1 MHLLSKVIEAGKKCF
16 VIKMSQSVGQTLF
29 GNRGAVS
36 FQKAFDSGVIIT
48 MQQAQL
54 IKSLKLRNILS
65 FGETAEEIKLGKLN
79 VLIGPNGSGKSNLI
93 EAISLLQAAPRSI
106 TNPMR
111 RKGGG
116 GVRDWLWQGRKDN
129 ASAELE
135 AVIFNR
141 EDVVDA
147 LRYRLAFSMINQRF
161 EMTDES
167 LEFEKPAQGQ
177 KEAYFFYKYQNN
189 HPILNV
195 REEKRTLKRED
206 VDPELSIL
214 AQRKDPDQ
222 YPELTGVGEQFDKI
236 RIYREWSFGRS
247 ADLRTPQNADAPN
260 DILDE
265 NCLNLGLVLNHLST
279 KPATKR
285 GILNYLKTFYDGIED
300 FGIRV
305 EGGTVQLFLHEGDF
319 AIPATRLSDGTL
331 RFICLLAIL
340 CHPTPPPLVCIEE
353 PELGLH
359 PDIIPPL
366 AQLLTEASERTQV
379 IVTTHSDILVDEL
392 TGAPDC
398 VLVCEKKDG
407 ATSILNL
414 DSDSLKEWLK
424 KYSLGQLWLKGEI
437 GGTRW

>member
-1 MHLLSKVIEAGKKCF
+1 
-16 VIKMSQSVGQTLF
+16 
-29 GNRGAVS
+29 
-36 FQKAFDSGVIIT
+36 
-48 MQQAQL
+48 MQQPQL
-54 IKSLKLRNILS
+54 IKILKLKNILS
-65 FGETAEEIKLGKLN
+65 FGEAADEIKLGGLN

-93 EAISLLQAAPRSI
+93 EAVSLLQAAPSSI

-135 AVIFNR
+135 AVISNGAAS
-141 EDVVDA
+141 VDD
-147 LRYRLAFSMINQRF
+147 LRYRFAFSMVNQRF

-167 LEFEKPAQGQ
+167 LEFKKPAEGQ
-177 KEAYFFYKYQNN
+177 QEAYFFYKYQNN
-189 HPILNV
+189 HPVLNV
-195 REEKRTLKRED
+195 KAEKRTLKHED
-206 VDPELSIL
+206 VDPGSSIL

-222 YPELTGVGEQFDKI
+222 YPELTWVGEQFEKI
-236 RIYREWSFGRS
+236 RIYREWSFGRN
-247 ADLRTPQNADAPN
+247 ADLRKPQDADAPN

-265 NCLNLGLVLNHLST
+265 DCLNLGLVLNYLRR
-279 KPATKR
+279 KPAAKR
-285 GILNYLKTFYDGIED
+285 AILQYLGKFYGGIED
-300 FGIRV
+300 FDISV
-305 EGGTVQLFLHEGDF
+305 SGGTVQLFLQEGDF
-319 AIPATRLSDGTL
+319 PIPATRLSDGTL

-359 PDIIPPL
+359 PDIIPTL
-366 AQLLTEASERTQV
+366 AKLLTEASERTQV

-392 TGAPDC
+392 TDTPDC
-398 VLVCEKKDG
+398 VLVCDKEDG
-407 ATSILNL
+407 ATSIRNL
-414 DSDSLKEWLK
+414 DSDSLKKWLE